1 MKDEASKKG
10 RRGSLL
16 TGRAYPI
23 NQRIASCCTEIR
35 KRLEPVSEPPFHISE
50 KVCKQV
56 ICANKFLPVAR
67 SPLKKEIPV
76 FIDRKL
82 SVPSHIS
89 KVPFVKEESQ
99 DKLKSS
105 GIREGPILISRGSG
119 FVAIFCEAVIIGYGS
134 QTSKKRSKSKV
145 RTSLRPCQELA
156 IRYGLSRAK
165 SWGNRESRDRAKTK
179 QDAIPLLYFLW
190 IAPYESAA
198 GREWR
203 KRVEPSLCLFY
214 RLCILPNFELMDG
227 DLFQTLASLHSG
239 MQTHHGTIGEVGYT
253 TSLLQEQGGA
263 LMNIGR
269 GSSSVPKWIC
279 LTSSSVGGAL
289 HNRGLL
295 SF

>member
-1 MKDEASKKG
+1 MLD
-10 RRGSLL
+10 
-16 TGRAYPI
+16 
-23 NQRIASCCTEIR
+23 
-35 KRLEPVSEPPFHISE
+35 V
-50 KVCKQV
+50 
-56 ICANKFLPVAR
+56 ANV
-67 SPLKKEIPV
+67 V
-76 FIDRKL
+76 
-82 SVPSHIS
+82 
-89 KVPFVKEESQ
+89 
-99 DKLKSS
+99 
-105 GIREGPILISRGSG
+105 GSG

-165 SWGNRESRDRAKTK
+165 SWGNRVRNDLSFLFEGIQGSSQNKARRDSPSLFLMDRALRERRRSRMAEGDLQEARAYKKKRVRKREAFASFKRRAPRKTDK
-179 QDAIPLLYFLW
+179 LLLASQLRKACLY
-190 IAPYESAA
+190 
-198 GREWR
+198 

-239 MQTHHGTIGEVGYT
+239 MQTHHGTIGKVGYT
-253 TSLLQEQGGA
+253 TSLLQDQGVA
-263 LMNIGR
+263 FMNIGH